1 MVIEDR
7 KTMHEDKTSIF
18 RDRVAEP
25 FFTVLGLQIDEVCPD
40 FCRMRLPFR
49 PGLRTEGE
57 VVHGGA
63 IASLI
68 DSAGVVAVWSNVP
81 PGITRGATA
90 SMTVNYLAAAE
101 AVDLVAEARVI
112 RRGRS
117 IVFVDVDVVSPF
129 GERLAK
135 GSLVYKLSSG
145 K

>member
-1 MVIEDR
+1 MAGETPSVA
-7 KTMHEDKTSIF
+7 F
-18 RDRVAEP
+18 RDHEEP
-25 FFTVLGLQIDEVCPD
+25 FSRHLGLQIVAVEAD

-49 PGLRTEGE
+49 SALRTSGE

-81 PGITRGATA
+81 PGITGGATA
-90 SMTVNYLAAAE
+90 SMTVHYLAAAE
-101 AVDLVAEARVI
+101 AVDLIAEARTI

-117 IVFVDVDVVSPF
+117 MVFVDINVTTTT
-129 GERLAK
+129 GEHIAK
-135 GSLVYKLSSG
+135 GSLIYKLSGG

>member
-1 MVIEDR
+1 MQQ
-7 KTMHEDKTSIF
+7 DKTTIF
-18 RDRVAEP
+18 RDRIAEP
-25 FFTVLGLQIDEVCPD
+25 FFTVLGLQIDEVRPD
-40 FCRMRLPFR
+40 FCRMHLPFH

-81 PGITRGATA
+81 PEITRGATA

-101 AVDLVAEARVI
+101 GVDLAAEARVI

-117 IVFVDVDVVSPF
+117 VVFVDVDVVSPS
-129 GERLAK
+129 GERVAK
-135 GSLVYKLSSG
+135 GSLVYKLSGG
-145 K
+145 KG

>member
-1 MVIEDR
+1 MQQDR
-7 KTMHEDKTSIF
+7 TALF
-18 RDRVAEP
+18 RDRLAEP
-25 FFTVLGLQIDEVCPD
+25 FFTVLGLQIDEVRPD
-40 FCRMRLPFR
+40 FCRMRLPFH

-63 IASLI
+63 IASLV

-81 PGITRGATA
+81 SGVTRGATA

-101 AVDLVAEARVI
+101 GVDLTADAHVI

-117 IVFVDVDVVSPF
+117 VVFVDIDVVSAS
-129 GERLAK
+129 GGRIAK
-135 GSLVYKLSSG
+135 GALIYKLSGG